1 MIKAAKILG
10 IDNSNFRGNRLVL
23 SPFREIKKGIKEYN
37 LSKYNLSNCVI
48 TQLDGEDLSNMDLHG
63 SIISANELYG
73 GWKNTHAANNTKF
86 NGANLKGTIFVGD
99 INKCSF
105 KGTNL
110 KQTIFMKM
118 NDRLYSRDNITECDF
133 RYSTKLNIREYTQ
146 ENSIR
151 LDPYKGIFW
160 ELIPDEELISKYS
173 HLDIHPMVTVK
184 SSSLVHCT
192 SDPTFGPLAQS
203 LMPLAGEDYDI
214 DYLQDGSSQVSG
226 IKLSDD
232 NLSRLAL
239 LVMLVSGYENLY
251 SREQRELLMTIKFI
265 LDDEYSRG
273 VFENAQNIRS
283 ILDYSYDEDP
293 YGGARWN
300 FRLAV
305 EKYMSIEG
313 DRQAHNWGFYSAIME
328 SGPYTAIKR

>member
-1 MIKAAKILG
+1 MIQAAKILN
-10 IDNSNFRGNRLVL
+10 IDNSNFRGKVLIL
-23 SPFREIKKGIKEYN
+23 SPFREIEKNDIAKC
-37 LSKYNLSNCVI
+37 NLSNCVI
-48 TQLDGEDLSNMDLHG
+48 TQLDGEDLSNVDLHG
-63 SIISANELYG
+63 SIISA
-73 GWKNTHAANNTKF
+73 AAQNTKF
-86 NGANLKGTIFVGD
+86 NGANLKGTIFIGD
-99 INKCSF
+99 VNKCSF

-110 KQTIFMKM
+110 RHSVFMKLE
-118 NDRLYSRDNITECDF
+118 DSFCSRDNITECDF
-133 RYSTKLNIREYTQ
+133 RYSTISSKLNIREYTH
-146 ENSIR
+146 EDSIR
-151 LDPYKGIFW
+151 LNPYKGIFW
-160 ELIPDEELISKYS
+160 KLIPDEELISKYS

-273 VFENAQNIRS
+273 VFENAQNIKS

-305 EKYMSIEG
+305 EKYKSIEES
-313 DRQAHNWGFYSAIME
+313 RQAHNWGFYSAIVE